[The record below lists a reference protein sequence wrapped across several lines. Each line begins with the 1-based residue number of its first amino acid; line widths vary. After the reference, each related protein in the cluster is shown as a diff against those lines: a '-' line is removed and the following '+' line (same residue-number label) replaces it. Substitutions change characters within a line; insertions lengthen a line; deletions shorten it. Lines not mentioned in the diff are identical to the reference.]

1 MAGRPKCSARSYLT
15 GVVIAAVLGSMP
27 AAASAITS
35 VHDAQTAAV
44 RTFGQFAQLPYGV
57 RVRFVVRYL
66 TTHPDRCYGGHS
78 TPRRVAKNIAPAI
91 AGFSPGPDAS
101 DGSYIGGQVPV
112 GRAIKHLEANI
123 GC

>member
-1 MAGRPKCSARSYLT
+1 MTRRIALRITEVMLAL
-15 GVVIAAVLGSMP
+15 AAVVGPMP
-27 AAASAITS
+27 TAASAITS
-35 VHDAQTAAV
+35 VHNAQTAAV
-44 RTFGQFAQLPYGV
+44 RTFGQFARLPYGA

-91 AGFSPGPDAS
+91 AGFRPGRDAS
-101 DGSYIGGQVPV
+101 DGSYIGGEVPV